1 MNTIRTGLLGTGVPL
16 GHGRPAR
23 TNYWHWSSPVSV
35 PAIPYSLSRTVILGP
50 LDLSYTTSPTL
61 ISSFMVWLLW
71 GF

>member
-1 MNTIRTGLLGTGVPL
+1 MNTVPYQPPGSAGVP
-16 GHGRPAR
+16 PAADHA
-23 TNYWHWSSPVSV
+23 NYWHWSSPVSV
-35 PAIPYSLSRTVILGP
+35 PAVPYSLSRTVILGP